1 MPPIPAGG
9 VVAVTGSSGYIG
21 SHIVMQLLERGYSVR
36 ACVRDTGSEKCDFLK
51 ALPQCVTGRLTLYS
65 CDINEEGVFDEV
77 CDGAHGFV
85 HAADQLM
92 SAGGEE
98 KGHSTGAHPEA
109 ALAAINGI
117 IASVQKSR
125 TMCRLV
131 YTSSIAGVLHTG
143 DTAEFERRP
152 LIHDWRY
159 PGENYTDEDY
169 KKNVDGNGYA
179 IAKIEVERR
188 VTEAGAEANGV
199 WDAVVTNPG
208 DNYGPLLAA
217 HQLGG
222 GGGGFPNNIKR
233 LLEGKKIA
241 KLGAYHPM

>member
-1 MPPIPAGG
+1 
-9 VVAVTGSSGYIG
+9 
-21 SHIVMQLLERGYSVR
+21 
-36 ACVRDTGSEKCDFLK
+36 
-51 ALPQCVTGRLTLYS
+51 
-65 CDINEEGVFDEV
+65 
-77 CDGAHGFV
+77 
-85 HAADQLM
+85 M

-169 KKNVDGNGYA
+169 KKNVDGNGC
-179 IAKIEVERR
+179 KCSRSLCVFFRSSK
-188 VTEAGAEANGV
+188 
-199 WDAVVTNPG
+199 
-208 DNYGPLLAA
+208 
-217 HQLGG
+217 Q
-222 GGGGFPNNIKR
+222 R
-233 LLEGKKIA
+233 L
-241 KLGAYHPM
+241 HSPPH